1 MTRCDTVLLADRVIT
16 PTGEG
21 PAAVAVAGG
30 RIVAVTELRDA
41 PPAVRTVQLA
51 DDEVLMPG
59 LVDTHVHL
67 QESGR
72 PGWEGVESGTRAAAL
87 GGTTTVVDMP
97 LDGLPVTVD
106 LASLEAKQRAL
117 RGRCGIDVGLWGGAV
132 PGMAGMVEL
141 QLAGVLGFKA
151 FLAPSGCQEFLPLSP
166 VELTAALRKLVP
178 TGLPLLV
185 HAEDETHALPLRSP
199 APSYATY
206 LASRPATVEIAAV
219 AAVIDAVRRVGG
231 RAHVVHVSSAGAV
244 ELLRAARREG
254 LRVTAETCPHYL
266 VRPAETIRDGDTRV
280 KALPAVRGAA
290 EADVLWQA
298 LADGVLD
305 LVVSDHSPCAPGT
318 KTTGDFALDAPGV
331 SSLQLRLPVMWSAAR
346 SRGHSLLDLAR
357 WMAQAP
363 ADLARLPRKGRIT
376 VGADADLVVLAPD
389 DQVVVVPA
397 DLAHRQRGTP
407 YDGWQLTGNVRATW
421 LRGKAYTDG
430 DTHGRILS
438 R

>member
-206 LASRPATVEIAAV
+206 LASRPATVETAAV
-219 AAVIDAVRRVGG
+219 AVVIDAVRSVGG

-266 VRPAETIRDGDTRV
+266 VRPAETIGDGDTRV

-318 KTTGDFALDAPGV
+318 KSTGDF
-331 SSLQLRLPVMWSAAR
+331 
-346 SRGHSLLDLAR
+346 
-357 WMAQAP
+357 
-363 ADLARLPRKGRIT
+363 
-376 VGADADLVVLAPD
+376 VLAPPVCRHSSSD
-389 DQVVVVPA
+389 CPSCGARHGAEDTACWTWPA
-397 DLAHRQRGTP
+397 GWRRRPLTWQGSPARAGSRWAPTP
-407 YDGWQLTGNVRATW
+407 TWSSWPPTTRSSSSPRTSRTASAVRRTTAGN
-421 LRGKAYTDG
+421 
-430 DTHGRILS
+430 
-438 R
+438 